1 MSLNVLPGVIKEDRP
16 LTNLPGMGMNSL
28 KLLRQLMI
36 FWHAVENPLFVRE
49 TNHAPVW
56 YRVYKR
62 LAQAT
67 GVSLVVGGLVC
78 YLSIVLVFLLNNI
91 LILFIPVLMFWMV
104 LTSLTLAPIVVG
116 ERERQTWE
124 TLRTTPLDTETILI
138 GKAGGALWWQR
149 DVLRAMIALLLVFA
163 AGIGLLSLIL
173 VPTSEQY
180 AHFSDLLLCGSALVI
195 PMIVAA
201 AFVADRAQ
209 QFALMVAGVLATSA
223 SAHSNRVALASA
235 IVVSFLL
242 WLVDI
247 GVAGLLLAV
256 QPGRT
261 SLTVET
267 NWTVLATLGPV
278 ADYLVEQLP
287 LERMALYVA
296 ATLLIREAMVRLLWG
311 WTIRRAQ
318 GD

>member
-1 MSLNVLPGVIKEDRP
+1 MSLDALPGVIKEDRP
-16 LTNLPGMGMNSL
+16 LSSLPGMGMNSL

-36 FWHAVENPLFVRE
+36 FWHAIENPLFVRE

-56 YRVYKR
+56 HRVYKR
-62 LAQAT
+62 MAQAT

-78 YLSIVLVFLLNNI
+78 YLSIVLVFLLNNVLI
-91 LILFIPVLMFWMV
+91 LIIPVLMFWMV

-163 AGIGLLSLIL
+163 VGIGLVSLIL
-173 VPTSEQY
+173 VPTSEQT

-195 PMIVAA
+195 PVVIAA

-209 QFALMVAGVLATSA
+209 QFVLTVAGVLAISA
-223 SAHSNRVALASA
+223 SAHSNRVAVAAA

-247 GVAGLLLAV
+247 GVAGVLLAV

-267 NWTVLATLGPV
+267 NWMVLATLGPV
-278 ADYLVEQLP
+278 AEYLGELP
-287 LERMALYVA
+287 FERMALYVA
-296 ATLLIREAMVRLLWG
+296 ATLLVREAMVRLLWG

-318 GD
+318 SE